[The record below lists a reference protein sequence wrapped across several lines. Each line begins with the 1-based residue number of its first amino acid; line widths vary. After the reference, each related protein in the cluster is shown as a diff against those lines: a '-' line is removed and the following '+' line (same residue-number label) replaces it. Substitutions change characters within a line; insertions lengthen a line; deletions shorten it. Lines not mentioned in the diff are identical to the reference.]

1 MFSMYSYTQY
11 GVFNTLISSV
21 VFRTVISIHLL
32 RIYTLGVLPTVVQFV
47 IGSLSTRV
55 FEMQTAT
62 GREDVVC

>member
-1 MFSMYSYTQY
+1 MFNMYSYTQY

-21 VFRTVISIHLL
+21 VSRTVISIRLL
-32 RIYTLGVLPTVVQFV
+32 RIYTLGVLPTAVQFV
-47 IGSLSTRV
+47 IGSLGTRV

>member
-21 VFRTVISIHLL
+21 VSRTVISIRLL

>member
-1 MFSMYSYTQY
+1 MFSMYSYTQN

-21 VFRTVISIHLL
+21 VSRTVISIRLL

-62 GREDVVC
+62 GREDVAC